1 MKTVMKIILIAV
13 LVILAILLIFGFVL
27 VMDWPWWVGFF
38 VVLAF
43 AGIGLGA
50 VFLRKILMRRKEQQ
64 FVSQVIQQDEARIK
78 AAEVTDV
85 DELAEIQSK
94 WKEAVEALRR
104 SHLRKYG
111 NPLYVLPWYM
121 IIGESGSGKTTSL
134 NSAKLSSPFVEVTR
148 TSGISGTKNCDWWF
162 FEQAII
168 IDTAGRYAIPID
180 EGRDKEEWQK
190 FMNLLVKYRKRE
202 PLNGLIVAL
211 SADKILESSR
221 EALEGDGKNIR
232 RRIDE
237 LMRVLGTKFPVYLL
251 ITKCDL
257 VQGMT
262 KFCNSLP
269 DKSLDQPMG
278 FINQDLSTGMDV
290 FLEKAVNTIGERLRN
305 MRLLLLHQSG
315 TKGVDPELLLFPEE
329 FENLKQGL
337 GAFVKSAF
345 MENPYQETPV
355 LRGMFFSSGRQEGTP
370 YSHFLKALGLIG
382 EKEVLPGTSKGLF
395 LHDFFSKILPADR
408 GLLAP
413 TKRAI
418 EWSVFTRNIGLT
430 AWIVFGIA
438 MCGLLSYSFVKN
450 IGILRTV
457 SHEFAKP
464 ITLKG
469 DFAETTI
476 TMERFNLSILNVE
489 KQNRNWWLPR
499 FGLNESLNVE
509 KSLKGEYCKQF
520 QKGVLLPIDTQLK
533 ENLSRVTASVSD
545 DVYGQYVSQ
554 LVRRINLLKARLN
567 NEDFEKLQKRPQPS
581 YVAMASGTSQEVDY
595 QIRQKFGNLF
605 LYYIY
610 WRSDTAEISKEM
622 DTLRAWLKDL
632 LKLKGSNPQWIISWV
647 NKDGSILPVA
657 LKDFWGGSLSA
668 PREVTVDPAFTR
680 KGKEAIDSLL
690 NEIELALDEPSLM
703 EKQRIE
709 VDAYYRK
716 NCFDA
721 WQNFAASFSEGSKR
735 LNGKIEWQQTAA
747 KMASDDGP
755 YFALLNKM
763 TVELEPVIT
772 KDNMPPWI
780 QQLYQFQ
787 TVKNAG
793 AVGKLVTK
801 TAEEGKKFIDTIK
814 EKLGRQIETT
824 SLDKHSA
831 AVKSYQDYQN
841 ALSSVAQATAS
852 RNQIF
857 QFTSQTFSED
867 PATGK
872 SPFST
877 GYSAMSRLKGY
888 LAGGT
893 DTDSV
898 IAKSVRGPLEFLWRY
913 ARMEAGCQLQA
924 QWEKEVLAEVQG
936 ATAMQETELLW
947 GNNGV
952 AWKFVKSTA
961 APFISWKTAKGYY
974 AKDALGGTI
983 PFENSFFSSLG
994 VGAGTRARTA
1004 AAASSSRQ
1012 QSYRVVISG
1021 LPTDANHDA
1030 SIKPHKS
1037 HLELSCDTGNQSL
1050 ENYNYPMSKTFNWA
1064 PGTCNDVTLRVYAGK
1079 ATITKQYTGPQ
1090 AFVDFLRDFRG
1101 GRHTF
1106 HTAQFPQ
1113 QRNELNNAGIKYIQ
1127 VNYKFSGEQEILKD
1141 YAPASGGGGAGK
1153 GGRSMSSRN
1162 ITTCWD

>member
-1 MKTVMKIILIAV
+1 
-13 LVILAILLIFGFVL
+13 
-27 VMDWPWWVGFF
+27 
-38 VVLAF
+38 
-43 AGIGLGA
+43 
-50 VFLRKILMRRKEQQ
+50 
-64 FVSQVIQQDEARIK
+64 
-78 AAEVTDV
+78 
-85 DELAEIQSK
+85 
-94 WKEAVEALRR
+94 
-104 SHLRKYG
+104 
-111 NPLYVLPWYM
+111 
-121 IIGESGSGKTTSL
+121 
-134 NSAKLSSPFVEVTR
+134 
-148 TSGISGTKNCDWWF
+148 
-162 FEQAII
+162 
-168 IDTAGRYAIPID
+168 
-180 EGRDKEEWQK
+180 
-190 FMNLLVKYRKRE
+190 
-202 PLNGLIVAL
+202 
-211 SADKILESSR
+211 
-221 EALEGDGKNIR
+221 
-232 RRIDE
+232 
-237 LMRVLGTKFPVYLL
+237 
-251 ITKCDL
+251 
-257 VQGMT
+257 
-262 KFCNSLP
+262 
-269 DKSLDQPMG
+269 
-278 FINQDLSTGMDV
+278 
-290 FLEKAVNTIGERLRN
+290 
-305 MRLLLLHQSG
+305 
-315 TKGVDPELLLFPEE
+315 
-329 FENLKQGL
+329 
-337 GAFVKSAF
+337 
-345 MENPYQETPV
+345 
-355 LRGMFFSSGRQEGTP
+355 
-370 YSHFLKALGLIG
+370 
-382 EKEVLPGTSKGLF
+382 
-395 LHDFFSKILPADR
+395 
-408 GLLAP
+408 
-413 TKRAI
+413 
-418 EWSVFTRNIGLT
+418 
-430 AWIVFGIA
+430 
-438 MCGLLSYSFVKN
+438 
-450 IGILRTV
+450 
-457 SHEFAKP
+457 
-464 ITLKG
+464 
-469 DFAETTI
+469 
-476 TMERFNLSILNVE
+476 
-489 KQNRNWWLPR
+489 
-499 FGLNESLNVE
+499 
-509 KSLKGEYCKQF
+509 
-520 QKGVLLPIDTQLK
+520 
-533 ENLSRVTASVSD
+533 
-545 DVYGQYVSQ
+545 
-554 LVRRINLLKARLN
+554 
-567 NEDFEKLQKRPQPS
+567 
-581 YVAMASGTSQEVDY
+581 
-595 QIRQKFGNLF
+595 
-605 LYYIY
+605 
-610 WRSDTAEISKEM
+610 
-622 DTLRAWLKDL
+622 
-632 LKLKGSNPQWIISWV
+632 
-647 NKDGSILPVA
+647 
-657 LKDFWGGSLSA
+657 
-668 PREVTVDPAFTR
+668 
-680 KGKEAIDSLL
+680 
-690 NEIELALDEPSLM
+690 
-703 EKQRIE
+703 
-709 VDAYYRK
+709 
-716 NCFDA
+716 
-721 WQNFAASFSEGSKR
+721 
-735 LNGKIEWQQTAA
+735 
-747 KMASDDGP
+747 
-755 YFALLNKM
+755 M

-1012 QSYRVVISG
+1012 QSYRVVIAG

-1030 SIKPHKS
+1030 SIKPHKR

-1106 HTAQFPQ
+1106 HSAQFPQ